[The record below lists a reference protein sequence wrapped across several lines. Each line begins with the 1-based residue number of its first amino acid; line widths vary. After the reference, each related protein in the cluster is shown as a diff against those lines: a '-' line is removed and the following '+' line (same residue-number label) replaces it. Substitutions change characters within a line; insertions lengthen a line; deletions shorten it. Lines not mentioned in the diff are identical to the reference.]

1 MSVPLSEPAALRA
14 RLRRVR
20 RRDEGHRHAGGQ
32 GLVRDKPLE
41 LVERPVVPVQ
51 PRIGCRR
58 PPLPGPRPD
67 PGEVFEPDSG
77 PIPDGQGDNLFAE
90 TVVDMSDSLFSRAAR
105 ALRFPFF
112 WRERR
117 ARTCCWRRAL
127 IRPVLKNTTG
137 PSGGDG
143 NGGDVLSPVNADPP
157 PRPFRAWNLH
167 GRRKTG
173 VPDPF
178 AGAVQLERALG
189 GPSVPNGLKPFGVRS
204 AVDGQGA
211 SFPGPPA
218 RPNDQAP
225 GVSDQ
230 NQAQFWLF
238 VSRGMR
244 LNIRAFLCP
253 RTLRIVWLT
262 KDELRGD
269 VEKSWEVSRRLS
281 FSPKVRIS
289 FARRQFS
296 SDRRRN
302 SSAFT
307 LFKFRNGIFRVFVR
321 GRVFI
326 ECVITQSTPSTSGRR
341 SFTAFFR

>member
-1 MSVPLSEPAALRA
+1 MLLAESLDPA
-14 RLRRVR
+14 
-20 RRDEGHRHAGGQ
+20 
-32 GLVRDKPLE
+32 
-41 LVERPVVPVQ
+41 
-51 PRIGCRR
+51 
-58 PPLPGPRPD
+58 GPEKHDR
-67 PGEVFEPDSG
+67 
-77 PIPDGQGDNLFAE
+77 
-90 TVVDMSDSLFSRAAR
+90 TV
-105 ALRFPFF
+105 
-112 WRERR
+112 
-117 ARTCCWRRAL
+117 
-127 IRPVLKNTTG
+127 
-137 PSGGDG
+137 GGDG

-178 AGAVQLERALG
+178 ARAVQLERALG

>member
-137 PSGGDG
+137 PSGGTATAG
-143 NGGDVLSPVNADPP
+143 TFCPRSTPTHRPVLSG
-157 PRPFRAWNLH
+157 H
-167 GRRKTG
+167 GTSM
-173 VPDPF
+173 V
-178 AGAVQLERALG
+178 AERQAYQTPLRERYSLSE
-189 GPSVPNGLKPFGVRS
+189 PL
-204 AVDGQGA
+204 A
-211 SFPGPPA
+211 A
-218 RPNDQAP
+218 RP
-225 GVSDQ
+225 
-230 NQAQFWLF
+230 
-238 VSRGMR
+238 SRM
-244 LNIRAFLCP
+244 A
-253 RTLRIVWLT
+253 
-262 KDELRGD
+262 
-269 VEKSWEVSRRLS
+269 
-281 FSPKVRIS
+281 
-289 FARRQFS
+289 
-296 SDRRRN
+296 
-302 SSAFT
+302 
-307 LFKFRNGIFRVFVR
+307 
-321 GRVFI
+321 
-326 ECVITQSTPSTSGRR
+326 
-341 SFTAFFR
+341 